1 MTGVDS
7 PSETFKSQRESHFLS
22 RDPKYN
28 PPFGGKSAN
37 NDPQMDPP
45 ETSQPPPPPPPPA
58 ISDRV
63 LIDGT
68 VAPVTLTADG
78 RLVWSGGRQR
88 SLSVEKEVL
97 GFDAEGPRI
106 RIKAVVDDGSDRACC
121 VGGGGGLARKDYVF
135 EPLSEESKKLWCEK
149 LRDCMDSLGN
159 SSLFCCGFEFRFC
172 LFDVGNV
179 GMM

>member
-1 MTGVDS
+1 
-7 PSETFKSQRESHFLS
+7 
-22 RDPKYN
+22 
-28 PPFGGKSAN
+28 
-37 NDPQMDPP
+37 MDPP
-45 ETSQPPPPPPPPA
+45 ETSQPPPPAPA

-106 RIKAVVDDGSDRACC
+106 RIKAVVDGGGDRACC

-149 LRDCMDSLGN
+149 LGDCMDSLGN
-159 SSLFCCGFEFRFC
+159 SPMFA
-172 LFDVGNV
+172 
-179 GMM
+179 